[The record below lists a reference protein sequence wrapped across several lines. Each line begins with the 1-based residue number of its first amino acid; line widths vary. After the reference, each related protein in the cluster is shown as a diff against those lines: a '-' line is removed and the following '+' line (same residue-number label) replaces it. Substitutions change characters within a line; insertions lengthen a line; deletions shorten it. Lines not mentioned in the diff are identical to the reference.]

1 MTKQSTGLGV
11 APRPRPV
18 TWLHHHR
25 QAASGS
31 LHRAMSLP
39 VATLLTWLAVG
50 ITLALPA
57 SLLVILNNI
66 EAATEN
72 LSSPARF
79 SVLLDTNASLDDAN
93 RLSQRIA
100 ARMDVADVALVDRD
114 QALAGFAADTGLE
127 SLLSSL
133 LENPLPHT
141 ILVNPRDDLNAEEL
155 VGLTRALESF
165 GGVGE
170 VVFDTLWQSRLAS
183 AVQLGRRLVFG
194 IGLLMVL
201 GAILILANT
210 IRLAIE
216 ARRDEI
222 VVIKLIGGGDAYARR
237 PFLYTGLWSGMGGGL
252 LGAAMTGLFFL
263 YLSTPVDQLMQLY
276 NSDQVFSGL
285 GLMGVLAMMLFG
297 GAIGLFSAWQAASV
311 QLRELE
317 PR

>member
-1 MTKQSTGLGV
+1 MNKQGGGLGV

-18 TWLHHHR
+18 TWLHHHG
-25 QAASGS
+25 QAASDS
-31 LHRAMSLP
+31 LRRAMALP

-66 EAATEN
+66 ESVTQN
-72 LSSPARF
+72 LNSPARF
-79 SVLLDTNASLDDAN
+79 SVLLDMDISLDEAN
-93 RLSQRIA
+93 RLSQRVA
-100 ARMDVADVALVDRD
+100 ARMDVIDVVLVDRD
-114 QALAGFAADTGLE
+114 QALAGFAADAGLE
-127 SLLSSL
+127 GLLAAL
-133 LENPLPHT
+133 VDNPLPHT
-141 ILVNPRDDLNAEEL
+141 ILVNPRNDLNAEEL

-194 IGLLMVL
+194 VGLLMVL

-222 VVIKLIGGGDAYARR
+222 IVIKLIGGGDAYARR

-252 LGAAMTGLFFL
+252 LGAAMVGLFLL
-263 YLSTPVDQLMQLY
+263 YLSPPIDQLMQLY
-276 NSDQVFSGL
+276 DSNQVFHGL
-285 GLMGVLAMMLFG
+285 GVTGILAMMLFG
-297 GAIGLFSAWQAASV
+297 GGIGLCSAWQAASV
-311 QLRELE
+311 QLREME

>member
-1 MTKQSTGLGV
+1 
-11 APRPRPV
+11 
-18 TWLHHHR
+18 
-25 QAASGS
+25 
-31 LHRAMSLP
+31 MSLP

-66 EAATEN
+66 EAATQN

-100 ARMDVADVALVDRD
+100 ARMDVADVVLVDRD
-114 QALAGFAADTGLE
+114 QALAGFAADTGLQ

-183 AVQLGRRLVFG
+183 AVQLGRRLVLG

-252 LGAAMTGLFFL
+252 LGATMTGLFFL

-311 QLRELE
+311 QLRQLE